1 MDFQDYYQTLGVPRG
16 ASQADIKKAFR
27 KLAREHHPD
36 KKPGDKTAEQRF
48 KQVNEAHAVLS
59 DPDKRKKYDRL
70 GKDWEAYSRAGV
82 DPDAAGAP
90 FGAGGP
96 FGGIGGTA
104 GRSGSAGNVRYEF
117 RTSGGGSGDF
127 SDFFRV
133 FFSDDDEPIVSGA
146 TGGRGSRPTG
156 GMSFEDI
163 LSQMGL
169 DADGGS
175 AAGGSTAGRAG
186 TSATGRVGGA
196 TRTQTGGRTAGS
208 TGAGSTRAVRS
219 EPGVTAEAV
228 AEISLEEA
236 YHGTTRRVEIDGRR
250 LDVTIPRG
258 ADNGTRIKLTGQ
270 GPRGG
275 DLVVVTRVRSH
286 PVFTRRGADLEREL
300 PITLEEALLGAEVPV
315 STLKGRVLLKIPAGT
330 QNGHR
335 FRLKGQGMPQLKGDG
350 SGDLYARAR
359 VVLPSKLDAK
369 AEAAAR
375 ALFDLIKQPDPRSAP
390 TGSN

>member
-1 MDFQDYYQTLGVPRG
+1 MDFQDYYQTLGVARG

-36 KKPGDKTAEQRF
+36 KKPGDKIAEQRF
-48 KQVNEAHAVLS
+48 KQINEAHAVLS

-96 FGGIGGTA
+96 FGGFGGTA
-104 GRSGSAGNVRYEF
+104 GSAGRSGRSGNVRYEF
-117 RTSGGGSGDF
+117 RTGGGGSGDF

-133 FFSDDDEPIVSGA
+133 FFSDDEEPVVSGP

-156 GMSFEDI
+156 GLSFEDI
-163 LSQMGL
+163 LAQMGL
-169 DADGGS
+169 DADGA
-175 AAGGSTAGRAG
+175 AAGTGRAG
-186 TSATGRVGGA
+186 SAQTQGAQRVAGATG
-196 TRTQTGGRTAGS
+196 TG
-208 TGAGSTRAVRS
+208 RAPRS
-219 EPGVTAEAV
+219 EMGVTAEAV
-228 AEISLEEA
+228 ADIGLEEA
-236 YHGTTRRVEIDGRR
+236 YHGTSRRVEIDGRR

-270 GPRGG
+270 GPGGG
-275 DLVVVTRVRSH
+275 DLVVVARVRPH
-286 PVFTRRGADLEREL
+286 PVFTRRGADLERDL
-300 PITLEEALLGAEVPV
+300 PLTLQEALLGGEVPV
-315 STLKGRVLLKIPAGT
+315 TTLKGRVLLKIPPGT

-335 FRLKGQGMPQLKGDG
+335 FRLKGQGMPRLKGEV
-350 SGDLYARAR
+350 GDLYARAR
-359 VVLPSKLDAK
+359 VVLPTKLDPE

-375 ALFDLIKQPDPRSAP
+375 TLFELVDQPDPRSAP